1 MPKRRRKLS
10 SEMEKQISLISKR
23 VELITAI
30 INDIADEDLQ
40 GEYRQA
46 FSGVSAISM
55 FLAKEYKENGVTED
69 SKGALNRYSE
79 LIKEF
84 ENEYEI

>member
-10 SEMEKQISLISKR
+10 SEMEKEISSITKR

-30 INDIADEDLQ
+30 INDIDEEELQ
-40 GEYRQA
+40 EEYRTA
-46 FSGVSAISM
+46 FSYAKDISV
-55 FLAKEYKENGVTED
+55 FLAKEYQVNGLTDDTEA
-69 SKGALNRYSE
+69 ALKRYHE
-79 LIKEF
+79 LITQF